1 MDQKGSLK
9 ESMVIRNKLGE
20 VFVTSS
26 NSGHDVFTFIR
37 DNMFLGS
44 HQVLVVLDMND
55 RNGEAIVSYQS
66 LDFFFKVKWILS
78 SFSFDDELDWRV
90 SK

>member
-1 MDQKGSLK
+1 
-9 ESMVIRNKLGE
+9 
-20 VFVTSS
+20 
-26 NSGHDVFTFIR
+26 
-37 DNMFLGS
+37 MFLGS